1 MSSEAAINPD
11 GSPSVPTLFVVT
23 QEGVAKKY
31 DWEDLKIYINQ
42 SSHFNSS
49 IKNNSTF
56 TGLQNNINKTFT
68 LPDIFI
74 INSTRVYVNGIRQK
88 IGINNDYVENNN
100 TIVLNIPPEP
110 TDNLIIDYIKQ

>member
-1 MSSEAAINPD
+1 MSSNAAINPD

-31 DWEDLKIYINQ
+31 DWNDLKRYIGE

-49 IKNNSTF
+49 IINNSTF
-56 TGLQNNINKTFT
+56 TGLQNNANKIFT
-68 LPDIFI
+68 LPDNFI
-74 INSTRVYVNGIRQK
+74 RNSTRVYVNGIRQK
-88 IGINNDYVENNN
+88 IGTENDYVENNN
-100 TIVLNIPPEP
+100 TIVIAIPPDS